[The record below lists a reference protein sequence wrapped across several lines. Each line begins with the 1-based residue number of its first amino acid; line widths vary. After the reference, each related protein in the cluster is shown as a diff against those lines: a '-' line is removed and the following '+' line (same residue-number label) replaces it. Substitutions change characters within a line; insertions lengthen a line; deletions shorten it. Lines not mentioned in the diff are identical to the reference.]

1 MGSRVL
7 FYLLPAIL
15 LVGACADFHR
25 GPPPDASPDGPA
37 LVNDSVF
44 ENDVYPILQSRCQYC
59 HSPGSGSDAQYT
71 RYVLTGNARADRAM
85 VVALVL
91 PDDPDNSPLLQRAIG
106 NDAHG
111 GGQILTVDS
120 PEYVTIHNWAAS
132 LPSAP

>member
-1 MGSRVL
+1 
-7 FYLLPAIL
+7 
-15 LVGACADFHR
+15 
-25 GPPPDASPDGPA
+25 
-37 LVNDSVF
+37 
-44 ENDVYPILQSRCQYC
+44 
-59 HSPGSGSDAQYT
+59 
-71 RYVLTGNARADRAM
+71 M

-120 PEYVTIHNWAAS
+120 PEYVTIHNWVAG